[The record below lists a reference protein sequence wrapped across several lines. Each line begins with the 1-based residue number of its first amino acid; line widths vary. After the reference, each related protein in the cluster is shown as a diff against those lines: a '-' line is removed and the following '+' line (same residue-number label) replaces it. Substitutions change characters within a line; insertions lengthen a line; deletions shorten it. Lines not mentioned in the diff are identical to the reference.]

1 MASKNIAVIV
11 TGATSGIG
19 LATSRPPSLPATA
32 DKADWIDVAGRRT
45 NVQRSSVASV
55 EDVRAAEQIA
65 EIRRWPVGGRD
76 RKQH

>member
-32 DKADWIDVAGRRT
+32 DKADWIDVAERRT
-45 NVQRSSVASV
+45 NVQRSSVASG
-55 EDVRAAEQIA
+55 RRCARGRA
-65 EIRRWPVGGRD
+65 EIRGWPVGGRD